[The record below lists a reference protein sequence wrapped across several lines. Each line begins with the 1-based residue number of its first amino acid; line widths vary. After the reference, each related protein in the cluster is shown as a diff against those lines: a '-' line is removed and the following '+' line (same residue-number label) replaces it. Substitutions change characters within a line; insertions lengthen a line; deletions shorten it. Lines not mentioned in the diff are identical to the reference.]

1 MVNII
6 TDSTSDLGIDIAAE
20 FKITI
25 IPLSVTI
32 GGNVYK
38 DGVDIYQKDL
48 FALVQ
53 KYAELPK
60 TAAPSVGE
68 FSKVFDLPGESVFIG
83 ISSKLSATIQNA
95 CLALDMLQAGK
106 VRVIDSLNLSTG
118 IGLLALRA
126 AELRDQGLS
135 AEKIEQQLLAS
146 VSKVRTSFVIETMDY
161 LYKGGRCTALQAIA
175 GSVLKI
181 HPIIEIRPEGT
192 LGVKEKARG
201 TLQKGLQMILDD
213 FESHLKDLD
222 RGRVFITTTSD
233 NTTDINH
240 LVNEVQRIAAP
251 QDIRVT
257 RAGSVI
263 SSHCGPGSTGILYF
277 VK

>member
-6 TDSTSDLGIDIAAE
+6 TDSTSDLGADIAAE
-20 FKITI
+20 FKVTI
-25 IPLSVTI
+25 IPLSVTM
-32 GGNVYK
+32 GGKVYK
-38 DGVDIYQKDL
+38 DGVDIHQKDL

-83 ISSKLSATIQNA
+83 ISSRLSATIQNA

-106 VRVIDSLNLSTG
+106 VRVVDSLNLSTG

-277 VK
+277 LK